1 MEILSGFCL
10 TGNSGHHAVLKTLTD
25 AQSILGE
32 RTRFQKLVDDLHRE
46 YFSTDDY
53 LLTNFNNLANTNQW
67 RETERVR
74 ISLMSLINA
83 LLKSGP
89 AEVNILIK
97 TNKNKKYISLD
108 KNFVNST
115 RNRISLIYS
124 YNNNCLI
131 FLESDLAGN
140 EPVLVIT
147 PQFKNQFFFVV
158 IRYM

>member
-10 TGNSGHHAVLKTLTD
+10 TGNSGHRAVLKTLTN

-53 LLTNFNNLANTNQW
+53 LLTNFHNNNLANTNRW

-89 AEVNILIK
+89 AEVNFLCIM
-97 TNKNKKYISLD
+97 NKN
-108 KNFVNST
+108 
-115 RNRISLIYS
+115 
-124 YNNNCLI
+124 
-131 FLESDLAGN
+131 
-140 EPVLVIT
+140 
-147 PQFKNQFFFVV
+147 
-158 IRYM
+158 